1 MSALPNLT
9 FLGAVP
15 RRSMSDFY
23 EGSSILCCTS
33 SFEGFPNT
41 FLEAWSYGLPIVST
55 VDPDHL
61 IEKRRLGYKVD
72 TPAEF
77 AECIQTLKEDPA
89 IWKEMSANARRYY
102 RENHSIAI
110 AMQRFEKVFS
120 NVLAGIHKI
129 DP

>member
-1 MSALPNLT
+1 
-9 FLGAVP
+9 
-15 RRSMSDFY
+15 
-23 EGSSILCCTS
+23 
-33 SFEGFPNT
+33 
-41 FLEAWSYGLPIVST
+41 
-55 VDPDHL
+55 
-61 IEKRRLGYKVD
+61 VD